1 MAFKT
6 LTSLDA
12 DTTISLGG
20 FNKKTRKDN
29 PTSVEG
35 YYIGNR
41 KVDSKKAKNG
51 FCYIH
56 FLQTPKGNLG
66 VWGKTD
72 LDRKLLQVTPG
83 TMVRASFEKMVPT
96 PNGEM
101 YKYKVEVDDENAIEV
116 NLSEESTFD
125 APSDDDSQTVVSSDE
140 SDDDT
145 DEDNED
151 VVQQAALIAAE
162 KKAKVDAILNRNKS
176 KNK

>member
-6 LTSLDA
+6 ITSLDA
-12 DTTISLGG
+12 DNTISLGG

-35 YYIGNR
+35 YYLGYR

-51 FCYIH
+51 WCYIH
-56 FLQTPKGNLG
+56 FLQTATGNLG

-83 TMVRASFEKMVPT
+83 TMIRASFDKMVPT

-101 YKYKVEVDDENAIEV
+101 YKFKVELDDENTIEV
-116 NLSEESTFD
+116 SFSDQQQESGDAGDSDDNYETVTEESEEYTN
-125 APSDDDSQTVVSSDE
+125 DE
-140 SDDDT
+140 H
-145 DEDNED
+145 
-151 VVQQAALIAAE
+151 VQQTALIAAE
-162 KKAKVDAILNRNKS
+162 KKARVEALLNRNKNS
-176 KNK
+176 KTK